1 MARRRRARLCV
12 VCARRAKPFLAGS
25 AIKAIGD
32 FPITHVAYA
41 WTLTVKAGEEL
52 YEKCKVVCIHDCIQ
66 CEALRSLCCGV
77 KCNRPKHGIHNKN
90 CLLSWQTANDSETF
104 SIFFNL

>member
-1 MARRRRARLCV
+1 MSVCTSWKLVTTATILPYPYTFEPKSRLALGADTRTLVLCV
-12 VCARRAKPFLAGS
+12 PAEQAFLAGS

-52 YEKCKVVCIHDCIQ
+52 
-66 CEALRSLCCGV
+66 
-77 KCNRPKHGIHNKN
+77 
-90 CLLSWQTANDSETF
+90 
-104 SIFFNL
+104 

>member
-1 MARRRRARLCV
+1 MSGQYQPLDTPVPDKNDTWPAAAAHACV

-32 FPITHVAYA
+32 FAITHVAYA

-52 YEKCKVVCIHDCIQ
+52 
-66 CEALRSLCCGV
+66 
-77 KCNRPKHGIHNKN
+77 
-90 CLLSWQTANDSETF
+90 
-104 SIFFNL
+104 